1 MSPEQYDY
9 KHHLIVIEPVGG
21 GHRTTIH
28 TPDGLQIAGPATDY
42 RYGKNALLDDAKRL
56 IDLRNSPSC
65 RLRRLQSKESKMT
78 SRFEI
83 TELISPST
91 FTEGGLMVLH
101 LVGEMDGVRSTLD
114 VALPRRQAMSLVG
127 EIAKAIENTMG

>member
-1 MSPEQYDY
+1 
-9 KHHLIVIEPVGG
+9 
-21 GHRTTIH
+21 
-28 TPDGLQIAGPATDY
+28 
-42 RYGKNALLDDAKRL
+42 
-56 IDLRNSPSC
+56 
-65 RLRRLQSKESKMT
+65 MT

-83 TELISPST
+83 TELISPPT

-127 EIAKAIENTMG
+127 EIAKAIQNTMG